1 MREICFDTET
11 TGLKTEEGDR
21 VIEIGC
27 VEIIDGKQT
36 ENYFHEYLNPERE
49 ISDESVRITGITA
62 EFLADKPVFR
72 EIADKFLE
80 YIGNDSILVAH
91 NANFDMKFMNN
102 EYAII
107 GMPPIKNEVIDS
119 LAIAKKRFPGQKN
132 NLDAL
137 CKRFNVDASKRTLHG
152 ALLDAQLLA
161 EVYLELCGGSQKS
174 FDTET
179 VEKRKAYME
188 IDKFLDT
195 IKNNKKLESR
205 NFELTEEELQKHK
218 EFIEEKIKN
227 NLWYKINEEAD

>member
-36 ENYFHEYLNPERE
+36 GNYFHEYLNPERE
-49 ISDESVRITGITA
+49 ISEESVRITGITA
-62 EFLADKPVFR
+62 EFLADKPKFKDV
-72 EIADKFLE
+72 ADKFLE
-80 YIGNDSILVAH
+80 YIGDDGILIAH

-179 VEKRKAYME
+179 AEKKKAY
-188 IDKFLDT
+188 IDIEEFLSN
-195 IKNNKKLESR
+195 IKHNKKLESR
-205 NFELTEEELQKHK
+205 NFQLTEEELQKHK
-218 EFIEEKIKN
+218 EFIEKKIKN
-227 NLWYKINEEAD
+227 NLWYKVDEKTD

>member
-36 ENYFHEYLNPERE
+36 GNYFHEYLNPERE
-49 ISDESVRITGITA
+49 ISEESVRITGITA
-62 EFLADKPVFR
+62 EFLADKPKFKDV
-72 EIADKFLE
+72 ADKFLE
-80 YIGNDSILVAH
+80 YIGDDGILIAH

-179 VEKRKAYME
+179 TEKKKAY
-188 IDKFLDT
+188 IDIEEFLSN

-205 NFELTEEELQKHK
+205 NFQLTEEELQKHK
-218 EFIEEKIKN
+218 EFIEKKIKN
-227 NLWYKINEEAD
+227 NLWYKVDEKTN

>member
-36 ENYFHEYLNPERE
+36 DNYFHEYLNPERD
-49 ISDESVRITGITA
+49 ISEESARITGITA
-62 EFLADKPVFR
+62 EFLADKPVFKDV
-72 EIADKFLE
+72 ANKFLE
-80 YIGNDSILVAH
+80 YIGDNSVLVAH

-102 EYAII
+102 EYALI
-107 GMPPIKNEVIDS
+107 GMPPIKNQVIDS
-119 LAIAKKRFPGQKN
+119 LAIAKKKFPGQKN

-161 EVYLELCGGSQKS
+161 EVYLELCGGSQKT

-179 VEKRKAYME
+179 SEKKKTYLE
-188 IDKFLDT
+188 IDDFMKM
-195 IKNNKKLESR
+195 IKNNKVLKSR
-205 NFELTEEELQKHK
+205 NFDLTDDELQKHK
-218 EFIEEKIKN
+218 DFIEKKIKN
-227 NLWYKINEEAD
+227 NLWYKIDEKK

>member
-107 GMPPIKNEVIDS
+107 GMPPVKNKVIDS

-188 IDKFLDT
+188 IEKFLNM
-195 IKNNKKLESR
+195 IKNNKKLEPR

-227 NLWYKINEEAD
+227 NLWYKINEEAN

>member
-36 ENYFHEYLNPERE
+36 DNYFHEYLNPERD
-49 ISDESVRITGITA
+49 ISEESVRITGITA
-62 EFLADKPVFR
+62 EFLADKPVFKDV
-72 EIADKFLE
+72 ANKFLD
-80 YIGNDSILVAH
+80 YIGDNSVLVAH

-102 EYAII
+102 EYALI
-107 GMPPIKNEVIDS
+107 GMPPIKNQVVDS
-119 LAIAKKRFPGQKN
+119 LAIAKKKFPGQKN

-161 EVYLELCGGSQKS
+161 EVYLELCGGSQKT

-179 VEKRKAYME
+179 SEKKKTYLE
-188 IDKFLDT
+188 IDDFMKM
-195 IKNNKKLESR
+195 IKNNKVLKSR
-205 NFELTEEELQKHK
+205 NFDLTDDELQKHK
-218 EFIEEKIKN
+218 DFIEKKIKN
-227 NLWYKINEEAD
+227 NLWYKIDEKK

>member
-36 ENYFHEYLNPERE
+36 GNYFHEYLNPERE
-49 ISDESVRITGITA
+49 ISKESVRITGITA
-62 EFLADKPVFR
+62 EFLADKPKFR
-72 EIADKFLE
+72 DVADKFLE
-80 YIGNDSILVAH
+80 YIGDDGILIAH

-179 VEKRKAYME
+179 TEKKKAY
-188 IDKFLDT
+188 IDIEEFLSN

-205 NFELTEEELQKHK
+205 NFQLTEEELQKHK
-218 EFIEEKIKN
+218 EFIEKKIKN
-227 NLWYKINEEAD
+227 NLWYKVDEKTN

>member
-36 ENYFHEYLNPERE
+36 DNYFHEYLNPERD
-49 ISDESVRITGITA
+49 ISEESVRITGITA
-62 EFLADKPVFR
+62 EFLADKPVFKDV
-72 EIADKFLE
+72 ANKFLE
-80 YIGNDSILVAH
+80 YIGDNSVLVAH

-102 EYAII
+102 EYALI
-107 GMPPIKNEVIDS
+107 GMPPIKNQVIDS
-119 LAIAKKRFPGQKN
+119 LAIAKKKFPGQKN

-161 EVYLELCGGSQKS
+161 EVYLELCGGSQKT

-179 VEKRKAYME
+179 SEKKKTYLE
-188 IDKFLDT
+188 IDDFMKM
-195 IKNNKKLESR
+195 IKNNKVLKSR
-205 NFELTEEELQKHK
+205 NFNLTDDELQKHK
-218 EFIEEKIKN
+218 DFIEKKIKN
-227 NLWYKINEEAD
+227 NLWYKIDEKK

>member
-49 ISDESVRITGITA
+49 ISEESVRITGITA
-62 EFLADKPVFR
+62 EFLADKPKFR
-72 EIADKFLE
+72 DVADKFLE
-80 YIGNDSILVAH
+80 YIGDDGILIAH

-174 FDTET
+174 FDTGT
-179 VEKRKAYME
+179 GEKKKAYIG
-188 IDKFLDT
+188 IDEFLDK

-205 NFELTEEELQKHK
+205 NFQLTEEELQKHK
-218 EFIEEKIKN
+218 EFIEKRIKN
-227 NLWYKINEEAD
+227 NLWYKIDEKAN

>member
-36 ENYFHEYLNPERE
+36 DNYFHEYLNPERD
-49 ISDESVRITGITA
+49 ISEESVRITGITA
-62 EFLADKPVFR
+62 EFLADKPVFKDV
-72 EIADKFLE
+72 ANKFLD
-80 YIGNDSILVAH
+80 YIGDNSVLVAH

-102 EYAII
+102 EYALI
-107 GMPPIKNEVIDS
+107 GMPPIKNQVIDS
-119 LAIAKKRFPGQKN
+119 LAIAKKKFPGQKN

-161 EVYLELCGGSQKS
+161 EVYLELCGGSQKT

-179 VEKRKAYME
+179 SEKKKTYLE
-188 IDKFLDT
+188 IDDFMKM
-195 IKNNKKLESR
+195 IKNNKVLKSR
-205 NFELTEEELQKHK
+205 NFDLTDDELQKHK
-218 EFIEEKIKN
+218 DFIEKKIKN
-227 NLWYKINEEAD
+227 NLWYKIDEKK